1 MSWEDRE
8 MEWPQ
13 YVLDRSLELA
23 HRLAEDPHIGFG
35 TGLIAQPEGDHL
47 VLVGQGGQWLLSQDD
62 LRPPFVSKGSL
73 EVYSRDLLSAPLRT
87 LEDVLRQCY
96 DRFVWDPCGQTSPDP
111 DCKEAPLKAD
121 QQKEADK
128 YPDKHAKTSSYISF
142 YPVYPHLYIYID
154 TYIYI
159 HLLALWPIYFRECST
174 LEAPEDVGATLWALQ
189 RWRET
194 GAIFLSWLHVYIT
207 YSP

>member
-142 YPVYPHLYIYID
+142 YPVYPHLYIY
-154 TYIYI
+154 T
-159 HLLALWPIYFRECST
+159 
-174 LEAPEDVGATLWALQ
+174 
-189 RWRET
+189 
-194 GAIFLSWLHVYIT
+194 
-207 YSP
+207 

>member
-1 MSWEDRE
+1 MAWEDRE

-13 YVLDRSLELA
+13 CVLDRSLELA
-23 HRLAEDPHIGFG
+23 HRIAEDPHIGFG

-47 VLVGQGGQWLLSQDD
+47 ILVGQGGQWLLSQDD

-96 DRFVWDPCGQTSPDP
+96 NRFMWDPCRQTSPDP
-111 DCKEAPLKAD
+111 DCEEAPLKAD

-128 YPDKHAKTSSYISF
+128 YPDKHAYIIL
-142 YPVYPHLYIYID
+142 HLILSCIS
-154 TYIYI
+154 TYIYRHMTVT
-159 HLLALWPIYFRECST
+159 HLFQGMFHAWGPRRC
-174 LEAPEDVGATLWALQ
+174 
-189 RWRET
+189 WRDASGFT
-194 GAIFLSWLHVYIT
+194 AMARNRCHLPQLITRVYNI
-207 YSP
+207 

>member
-1 MSWEDRE
+1 MAWEDRE

-13 YVLDRSLELA
+13 CVLDRSLELA
-23 HRLAEDPHIGFG
+23 HRIAEDPHIGFG

-47 VLVGQGGQWLLSQDD
+47 ILVGQGGQWLLSQDD
-62 LRPPFVSKGSL
+62 LRPPLVSKGSL

-96 DRFVWDPCGQTSPDP
+96 DRFVWDPCRQTSPDP
-111 DCKEAPLKAD
+111 DCEEAPLKAD

-128 YPDKHAKTSSYISF
+128 YPDKHAYIIL
-142 YPVYPHLYIYID
+142 HLILSCISTYIYID
-154 TYIYI
+154 IWP
-159 HLLALWPIYFRECST
+159 WPIYFRECST
-174 LEAPEDVGATLWALQ
+174 LEAPEDVGTTLRALQ

>member
-154 TYIYI
+154 TFIYIYWHCDPFI
-159 HLLALWPIYFRECST
+159 SGNVPRSRPQKMLARRFGL
-174 LEAPEDVGATLWALQ
+174 
-189 RWRET
+189 
-194 GAIFLSWLHVYIT
+194 
-207 YSP
+207 YSDGEKQVPSSSVDYTCI